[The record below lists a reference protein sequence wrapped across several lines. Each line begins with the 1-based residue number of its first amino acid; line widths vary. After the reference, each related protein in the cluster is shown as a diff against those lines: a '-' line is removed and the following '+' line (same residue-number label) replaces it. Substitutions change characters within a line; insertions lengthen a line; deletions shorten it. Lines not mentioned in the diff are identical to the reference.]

1 MVDAEIVTVT
11 ALDGFRVRGE
21 TMCHIGHSGD
31 KAIPDVPPFTFVIR
45 PAIPRKPTK
54 TQVLDWNIPVPGH
67 PYL

>member
-1 MVDAEIVTVT
+1 
-11 ALDGFRVRGE
+11 
-21 TMCHIGHSGD
+21 MCHIGHSGD